1 VKSLNS
7 GVKGASDVW
16 CWSSKEGSPVA
27 SALAVTIA
35 TECIQP
41 MGLLL
46 WTLITMSNSQVVFA
60 IAGGISW
67 LAGIAVSEAQEM
79 AGYNSTDV
87 SSFS

>member
-1 VKSLNS
+1 M
-7 GVKGASDVW
+7 W